1 MREKTHLPY
10 RYLIFIR
17 LTIANLFLIYIYLP
31 TTEPQA
37 PNGRAAARFTTFYD
51 KQISPPFMVNQ
62 SNNEPKNRY
71 SDEELEEFRL
81 MIEQK
86 TAEANRQLEQLR
98 EQLTELNESDET
110 SRAGTFEDGASNWQR
125 EHLNKLAARQQSF
138 IRDLEHALIRI
149 KNKSY
154 GICSITGKLIDKK
167 RLQLVPHATK
177 SVEGKET
184 ENKDTKNRQRT
195 GFSPIEKKS
204 TPATKKTITKILST
218 GKKRNVEDSLDDLD
232 EEESDAPIEL
242 DDDLLFMDG
251 EK

>member
-1 MREKTHLPY
+1 
-10 RYLIFIR
+10 
-17 LTIANLFLIYIYLP
+17 
-31 TTEPQA
+31 
-37 PNGRAAARFTTFYD
+37 
-51 KQISPPFMVNQ
+51 MVNQ

-86 TAEANRQLEQLR
+86 VAEANHQLEQLR

-110 SRAGTFEDGASNWQR
+110 SRAGTFEDGASTWQR

-184 ENKDTKNRQRT
+184 EHKDIKNRART
-195 GFSPIEKKS
+195 GFSPVEKK
-204 TPATKKTITKILST
+204 PAAPAKKTITKILNS
-218 GKKRNVEDSLDDLD
+218 GKKRNIDESLDDLD
-232 EEESDAPIEL
+232 EDDNDTQIEL